1 MGTLRLYDNAFE
13 PCRCRVPRL
22 YSSSTRRQRQGCTIA
37 KGYLGWS
44 AKNAQQL
51 LRPRRQKLS
60 SSNIFRLAQFH
71 SATPLIARGFARQRN
86 MAQKARK
93 DRAKSNSAALNNL
106 HIGSLIVNGLFLLL
120 HLVFRTRSL
129 LLWFILSLP
138 SFACQFAL
146 ERTGRPSYD
155 PTTKALK
162 SSGEDLGA
170 AGLTEYMFDVIWVT
184 WGAAILVALLG
195 NWAWLLWAVVPA
207 YGVYKGFGMMGA
219 AKQMAQMGADANPA
233 PAGNRKQRRAA

>member
-1 MGTLRLYDNAFE
+1 
-13 PCRCRVPRL
+13 
-22 YSSSTRRQRQGCTIA
+22 
-37 KGYLGWS
+37 
-44 AKNAQQL
+44 
-51 LRPRRQKLS
+51 
-60 SSNIFRLAQFH
+60 
-71 SATPLIARGFARQRN
+71 

-106 HIGSLIVNGLFLLL
+106 HIGSLIVNSLFLLS
-120 HLVFRTRSL
+120 HSVFRTRSL

-138 SFACQFAL
+138 SFVCQFAL
-146 ERTGRPSYD
+146 ERTGRPRYD

-184 WGAAILVALLG
+184 WGAAILVALFG